1 MKHTLEFREICKSFA
16 GVRVLDRVSFSVE
29 GGEVLALVGENGAG
43 KSTLLKIL
51 NGDYQQTSG
60 SYLLD
65 GQERHFSSPQEAIA
79 AGIGLIYQERQ
90 MFPDLSVA
98 ENIFVG
104 NLPIR
109 GGRVDFPALN
119 RMARELIAEFG
130 LPLRPGDKVRD
141 LSVAMQQMVEIMKA
155 YSRRPKVLAFDE
167 PTACLSDKEAQVLF
181 TLIDRLREKGLIV
194 IYVSHRM
201 NEIFRLASKI
211 VVLKDGEFIAE
222 HRAADTDENR
232 LVSEMV
238 GRPVGGMFSG
248 LVRAE
253 PSGEEILRVRGLTGR
268 GFAGVGFSLR
278 RGEILG
284 FFGLVGAGR
293 TEVMLALFGA
303 VPAEAGE
310 IELRGKPCRI
320 RRTRDAIDQKI
331 AYCPEDRKQQGILP
345 LRPVRD
351 NISVVV
357 LRGLCRGPFIS
368 SRRENAFARDYVE
381 EFRIKTSSIEKPIY
395 QLSGGNQQK
404 ALLARWLSA
413 KPEILILDEPTK
425 GIDVGAKAE
434 IYRMICDVAAQGVA
448 VILVSSELPEIIGL
462 SDRIV
467 VMRNQRVAG
476 ELDGRTATEEQVLRY
491 AMLDNREGTT

>member
-1 MKHTLEFREICKSFA
+1 
-16 GVRVLDRVSFSVE
+16 
-29 GGEVLALVGENGAG
+29 
-43 KSTLLKIL
+43 
-51 NGDYQQTSG
+51 
-60 SYLLD
+60 
-65 GQERHFSSPQEAIA
+65 
-79 AGIGLIYQERQ
+79 
-90 MFPDLSVA
+90 
-98 ENIFVG
+98 
-104 NLPIR
+104 
-109 GGRVDFPALN
+109 
-119 RMARELIAEFG
+119 MARELIAEFG

-268 GFAGVGFSLR
+268 GFADVGFSLR

-320 RRTRDAIDQKI
+320 RRTRDAIDRRSPT
-331 AYCPEDRKQQGILP
+331 APRTA
-345 LRPVRD
+345 
-351 NISVVV
+351 
-357 LRGLCRGPFIS
+357 S
-368 SRRENAFARDYVE
+368 SRG
-381 EFRIKTSSIEKPIY
+381 SS
-395 QLSGGNQQK
+395 
-404 ALLARWLSA
+404 R
-413 KPEILILDEPTK
+413 
-425 GIDVGAKAE
+425 
-434 IYRMICDVAAQGVA
+434 C
-448 VILVSSELPEIIGL
+448 
-462 SDRIV
+462 
-467 VMRNQRVAG
+467 
-476 ELDGRTATEEQVLRY
+476 GR
-491 AMLDNREGTT
+491 

>member
-1 MKHTLEFREICKSFA
+1 M
-16 GVRVLDRVSFSVE
+16 
-29 GGEVLALVGENGAG
+29 LALVGENGAG

-253 PSGEEILRVRGLTGR
+253 PSGEEILRVRG
-268 GFAGVGFSLR
+268 S
-278 RGEILG
+278 
-284 FFGLVGAGR
+284 
-293 TEVMLALFGA
+293 
-303 VPAEAGE
+303 PAEALPTSASRCGGGRSSGSSG
-310 IELRGKPCRI
+310 LWARGAPR
-320 RRTRDAIDQKI
+320 
-331 AYCPEDRKQQGILP
+331 
-345 LRPVRD
+345 
-351 NISVVV
+351 
-357 LRGLCRGPFIS
+357 
-368 SRRENAFARDYVE
+368 
-381 EFRIKTSSIEKPIY
+381 
-395 QLSGGNQQK
+395 
-404 ALLARWLSA
+404 
-413 KPEILILDEPTK
+413 
-425 GIDVGAKAE
+425 
-434 IYRMICDVAAQGVA
+434 
-448 VILVSSELPEIIGL
+448 
-462 SDRIV
+462 
-467 VMRNQRVAG
+467 
-476 ELDGRTATEEQVLRY
+476 
-491 AMLDNREGTT
+491 